1 MQSNLLEK
9 EVQRLKT
16 AVEELTVLNELAIAA
31 SSALEVDQI
40 LDIIMQK
47 SVKAVQAEQ
56 GSIMLVTPN
65 QDSPLQTLIRHKD
78 FSGSLQSYKVGSFIT
93 GWVLKNNQ
101 PLIIENLADDERFH
115 VTEEEIKDVRTVL
128 CVPIILKGKIIGILT
143 MTNKKTGEPF
153 NANDM
158 RLLSIIAA
166 QSGQLI
172 RNSQLQ
178 VESIEKKRLEHELQM
193 AQQIQQSLLP
203 EKEPTIQNLDIASY
217 FNPTDAVGG
226 DYYDY
231 IIFDDQKI
239 GVVIADVSGHGPSA
253 ALVMTMMKGILHSI
267 THKFVSADQT
277 LMELNSIVNRIVPP
291 EVFVTMMFLIFDL
304 KENVLRFSNAGH
316 NPLLFYNGRTKSCIP
331 LVLAGCAL
339 NLQNET
345 EYSLKEIPLNKDDI
359 FFIYTDG
366 AIEATNDKME
376 MFEISRLITSI
387 EEASEEQAQKLINFI
402 KEKVSEFAG
411 DKSQEDDIVLIA
423 IKIKELN

>member
-1 MQSNLLEK
+1 MLQNKPLEK
-9 EVQRLKT
+9 EIQRLKS

-56 GSIMLVTPN
+56 GSIMLVTP
-65 QDSPLQTLIRHKD
+65 QQESPLKTLIRHKD

-101 PLIIENLADDERFH
+101 PLIIENLAKDERFH
-115 VTEEEIKDVRTVL
+115 VTEDDLKDVRTVL
-128 CVPIILKGKIIGILT
+128 CVPITFRAKIIGILT
-143 MTNKKTGEPF
+143 MTNKKTGDPF

-178 VESIEKKRLEHELQM
+178 EESIEKKHLEHELQM

-203 EKEPTIQNLDIASY
+203 EKEPVIQKLDIAGY
-217 FNPTDAVGG
+217 FNPAEAVGG

-253 ALVMTMMKGILHSI
+253 ALVMTLLKGILHSI
-267 THKFVSADQT
+267 TNKLISADQA
-277 LMELNSIVNRIVPP
+277 LFELNSIVSGIVPP
-291 EVFVTMMFLIFDL
+291 DVFITMMFLIFDL
-304 KENVLRFSNAGH
+304 KENILRFSNAGH
-316 NPLLFYNGRTKSCIP
+316 NPLLFYDGKTKSCIP

-339 NLQNET
+339 NLKNEA
-345 EYSLKEIPLNKDDI
+345 EYSLKEIPFNKDDI

-366 AIEATNDKME
+366 VIEATNDKME

-387 EEASEEQAQKLINFI
+387 EEASEKQAVKLINHI
-402 KEKVSEFAG
+402 KEKADNFTG
-411 DKSQEDDIVLIA
+411 NKSQDDDIVLIA
-423 IKIKELN
+423 IKIKK